1 MTGIAYAII
10 FLVVLQRLG
19 ELLLANRNTKRLK
32 AQGAVEIGA
41 SHYPLIV
48 LLHTAWLL
56 AVLWLLPAPL
66 EISWPWLAI
75 FVLLQAA
82 RIWVIASLGPYWT
95 TRIISVPGAAL
106 VKRGPYRFVRHPN
119 YLVVAGEI
127 LALPLAFHEI
137 PVAIF
142 FSLANAAILFW
153 RIREEEAGLVTR
165 RELS

>member
-106 VKRGPYRFVRHPN
+106 VRRGPYRFVRHPN

-153 RIREEEAGLVTR
+153 RIREEETGLVTR